1 MKKTTIAII
10 LALAAFSFI
19 QAQNADV
26 SYSGKKNDDNPNG
39 IKAGDKNA
47 PSAKV
52 EKDFSRSC
60 IGAENIHWSIV
71 PEGSIAY
78 YTLNEKKGVRVYNK
92 KNAFEYDILSYSED
106 KLPPNIRDMVKQTYY
121 LDYTITLA
129 QEIHTKGKLI
139 YVVQI
144 QDKKTLK
151 QLRICDDE
159 IEVLKEYRLQASSN
173 Q

>member
-1 MKKTTIAII
+1 MKKITIAII
-10 LALAAFSFI
+10 LALATFNFI

-39 IKAGDKNA
+39 IKAADKNA

-60 IGAENIHWSIV
+60 KDAENINWSVV
-71 PEGSIAY
+71 PEGSIVY
-78 YTLNEKKGVRVYNK
+78 YSLNGKKGLRFYNK
-92 KNAFEYDILSYSED
+92 KGDFVHDVLSYSEE
-106 KLPPNIRDMVKQTYY
+106 KLPLNIRDMIKQTYY
-121 LDYTITLA
+121 LDYDITLA
-129 QEIHTKGKLI
+129 QEVHTQGKLI

-144 QDKKTLK
+144 KNKSTMKT
-151 QLRICDDE
+151 LRICDDE
-159 IEVLKEYRLQASSN
+159 MEVLKEYKVQTSSN